1 MISDSEG
8 LSSEKEWEV
17 DSIGGNEV
25 LNLKKELEQMK
36 SENEVLKADKEKNVK
51 QIESMMVSS
60 FCLCIILPHIFSL
73 INIVHQELK
82 AQQQVNTK
90 LFKTELEV
98 KFIVFFFFPLLTMTY
113 SMLISFA
120 CRKNRKTSSS
130 WKQNS
135 KKP

>member
-25 LNLKKELEQMK
+25 LNLKQELEQMK

-60 FCLCIILPHIFSL
+60 FCLCIIPHLLS
-73 INIVHQELK
+73 NQYRPSG
-82 AQQQVNTK
+82 AQSST
-90 LFKTELEV
+90 
-98 KFIVFFFFPLLTMTY
+98 
-113 SMLISFA
+113 
-120 CRKNRKTSSS
+120 TS
-130 WKQNS
+130 
-135 KKP
+135 

>member
-25 LNLKKELEQMK
+25 LNLKQELEQMK

-60 FCLCIILPHIFSL
+60 FCLCIIPHLLS
-73 INIVHQELK
+73 NQYCPSG
-82 AQQQVNTK
+82 AQSST
-90 LFKTELEV
+90 
-98 KFIVFFFFPLLTMTY
+98 
-113 SMLISFA
+113 
-120 CRKNRKTSSS
+120 TS
-130 WKQNS
+130 
-135 KKP
+135 